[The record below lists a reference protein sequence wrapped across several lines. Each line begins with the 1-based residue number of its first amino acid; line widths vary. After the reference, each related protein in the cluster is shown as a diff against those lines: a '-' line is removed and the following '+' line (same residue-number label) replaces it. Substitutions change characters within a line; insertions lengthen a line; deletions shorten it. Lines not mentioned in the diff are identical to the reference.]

1 MGDSIGEAGGRPLAR
16 ERAAGAQAGRQLALS
31 VVLDGRLDDAHSRD
45 VARLVARLGLAGVWV
60 RRPWPGGL
68 VTPAASTPAAS
79 TAALLARLGA
89 EMAPCPVGLVA
100 DTDAAD
106 VGILRALTQMGASA
120 SAGQSA
126 AAPVSNLRLALA
138 GTPMAVARWQRW
150 IAARSSVSAAEI
162 GLAVAETG
170 ETAQPAHTPPAPGRA
185 VFVPFAAG
193 RDLDT
198 AVTGAAASAAG
209 CPVWVEVAVSVGRT
223 TAEARARA
231 DTEQLFAVVGHPER
245 DGLFG
250 TLEECQ
256 AGAARL
262 AHAGA
267 TELICYLP
275 RSSDLPDVLAQLRA
289 IAVGARVLRPGEP
302 PSASPPPP
310 VGWGGRRPTA

>member
-1 MGDSIGEAGGRPLAR
+1 
-16 ERAAGAQAGRQLALS
+16 
-31 VVLDGRLDDAHSRD
+31 VLDGRLDEAHSRQ

-60 RRPWPGGL
+60 RQPWPAGL
-68 VTPAASTPAAS
+68 VTPAAS

-89 EMAPCPVGLVA
+89 EIAEIARCPVGLVA

-106 VGILRALTQMGASA
+106 VGMLRALTQMGASA
-120 SAGQSA
+120 TAGQSA
-126 AAPVSNLRLALA
+126 ATPVSNLRLALA
-138 GTPMAVARWQRW
+138 GTAMAVAGWQRW
-150 IAARSSVSAAEI
+150 IVARPSVSAAEI
-162 GLAVAETG
+162 GLAAAETG
-170 ETAQPAHTPPAPGRA
+170 ETGQPAHTPPAPGQA

-209 CPVWVEVAVSVGRT
+209 RPVWVEVAVSVGRT

-231 DTEQLFAVVGHPER
+231 DNEELFALVGHPER

-275 RSSDLPDVLAQLRA
+275 CSSDLPDVLAQLCA

-310 VGWGGRRPTA
+310 VGWGGRRPTT

>member
-1 MGDSIGEAGGRPLAR
+1 M
-16 ERAAGAQAGRQLALS
+16 
-31 VVLDGRLDDAHSRD
+31 LDGRLDDAHSGQ
-45 VARLVARLGLAGVWV
+45 VAGLVARLGLAGVWV
-60 RRPWPGGL
+60 RQPWPAGP
-68 VTPAASTPAAS
+68 VTPAAS
-79 TAALLARLGA
+79 TAALLARLCA
-89 EMAPCPVGLVA
+89 EMAACPVGLVA

-126 AAPVSNLRLALA
+126 ATPLSNLRLALA
-138 GTPMAVARWQRW
+138 GTAMAVARWQRW
-150 IAARSSVSAAEI
+150 IVARPSVSAAEI

-170 ETAQPAHTPPAPGRA
+170 ETAQRTHTPPAPGRA

-198 AVTGAAASAAG
+198 AVTGAAASAVGRA
-209 CPVWVEVAVSVGRT
+209 VWVEVAVSVGRT

-231 DTEQLFAVVGHPER
+231 DTEELFAAVGHPER
-245 DGLFG
+245 EGLFG

-310 VGWGGRRPTA
+310 PGWGGRRPMT

>member
-1 MGDSIGEAGGRPLAR
+1 M
-16 ERAAGAQAGRQLALS
+16 
-31 VVLDGRLDDAHSRD
+31 LDGRLDDAHSRQ

-60 RRPWPGGL
+60 RQPWPAGL
-68 VTPAASTPAAS
+68 VTSAAS

-89 EMAPCPVGLVA
+89 EIAPCPVGLVA

-106 VGILRALTQMGASA
+106 VGILRALTQMGAPA
-120 SAGQSA
+120 SAGESA
-126 AAPVSNLRLALA
+126 ATPVSNLRLALA
-138 GTPMAVARWQRW
+138 GTAMAVARWERW
-150 IAARSSVSAAEI
+150 IEERPSVSAGEI
-162 GLAVAETG
+162 GLGAESG
-170 ETAQPAHTPPAPGRA
+170 ETAQPASTPPAPGRA

-198 AVTGAAASAAG
+198 AVTGAAASALG
-209 CPVWVEVAVSVGRT
+209 RPVWVEVAVSVGRT

-231 DTEQLFAVVGHPER
+231 DTEELFAVVGHPER

-275 RSSDLPDVLAQLRA
+275 RSSDLPDVLAQLCA

-310 VGWGGRRPTA
+310 AGWGGRRPTA